1 MAWNGRRRRPRVD
14 GVEGSAEVTKGRRK
28 KRSQLSQLG
37 KAVGRAVGRG
47 TGTLEGTA
55 VDGNGEGT
63 CEGADVGTAVVG
75 TGVGMY
81 DGLEEGNDEGAA
93 VGTAVG
99 DFDKVGLNV
108 GKPPRSPFVEVSCN
122 DWGPLETAELPRTS
136 SRRQWASLS
145 SPVTST
151 S

>member
-1 MAWNGRRRRPRVD
+1 MAWNGRRRRRVETARRRRPRVD

-28 KRSQLSQLG
+28 KRLQLSQLG

-99 DFDKVGLNV
+99 CFDSVGLKV
-108 GKPPRSPFVEVSCN
+108 GKPPRSPFVEH
-122 DWGPLETAELPRTS
+122 A
-136 SRRQWASLS
+136 LS
-145 SPVTST
+145 D
-151 S
+151 